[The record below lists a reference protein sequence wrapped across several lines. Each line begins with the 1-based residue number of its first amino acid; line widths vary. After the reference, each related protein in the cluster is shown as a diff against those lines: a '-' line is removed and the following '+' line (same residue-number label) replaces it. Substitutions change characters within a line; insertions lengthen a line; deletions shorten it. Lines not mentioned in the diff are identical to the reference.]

1 MEPAWLKR
9 EFGAHLTFYGGV
21 DTQQLLPR
29 GSPDEVRHEVRRL
42 VDVLGAGGRY
52 ILASCHFMMDDVP
65 VENALALYQE
75 ACQYMPRAAAHR
87 IDLPG
92 KTSRVENP

>member
-9 EFGAHLTFYGGV
+9 EFGADLTFYGGV

-29 GSPDEVRHEVRRL
+29 GSPDEVRHKMRHDVQRL

-52 ILASCHFMMDDVP
+52 ILASSHF
-65 VENALALYQE
+65 
-75 ACQYMPRAAAHR
+75 
-87 IDLPG
+87 
-92 KTSRVENP
+92 